1 MWQRV
6 KKLGCYLLIILLLP
20 YVITVFVNG
29 PGLVSS
35 SQVDSA
41 AVRVNTGEGEVE
53 MSLEEYCIGVLARAI
68 PADYEEE
75 ALKAQAVLVRTD
87 IYGKLQEGGTNAVLE
102 EAFWDK
108 EEMEEAWGLAG
119 YRASYKR
126 LERAWKET
134 EGQVVT

>member
-41 AVRVNTGEGEVE
+41 GSRVNTGEGIDIRIV
-53 MSLEEYCIGVLARAI
+53 EEYCIGVLARAI
-68 PADYEEE
+68 P
-75 ALKAQAVLVRTD
+75 
-87 IYGKLQEGGTNAVLE
+87 GGL
-102 EAFWDK
+102 
-108 EEMEEAWGLAG
+108 
-119 YRASYKR
+119 
-126 LERAWKET
+126 
-134 EGQVVT
+134 

>member
-20 YVITVFVNG
+20 YVVTVFLNG

-41 AVRVNTGEGEVE
+41 GVRVNTGEGEVE

-68 PADYEEE
+68 PANYEEE
-75 ALKAQAVLVRTD
+75 ALKAQV
-87 IYGKLQEGGTNAVLE
+87 
-102 EAFWDK
+102 
-108 EEMEEAWGLAG
+108 
-119 YRASYKR
+119 
-126 LERAWKET
+126 
-134 EGQVVT
+134 

>member
-41 AVRVNTGEGEVE
+41 GVRVNTGEGEVE

-119 YRASYKR
+119 YRAQ
-126 LERAWKET
+126 L
-134 EGQVVT
+134 